1 MYAFSN
7 YYYLEF
13 VKNLLLF
20 VSFKS
25 GKKVLISAHGNSL
38 RGLIKYLD
46 NIADADI
53 VGLNIPTGERIN
65 LTEVHCNLL
74 TASSFGK
81 RILC

>member
-65 LTEVHCNLL
+65 LTEEQCNLL
-74 TASSFGK
+74 TTSSFGK